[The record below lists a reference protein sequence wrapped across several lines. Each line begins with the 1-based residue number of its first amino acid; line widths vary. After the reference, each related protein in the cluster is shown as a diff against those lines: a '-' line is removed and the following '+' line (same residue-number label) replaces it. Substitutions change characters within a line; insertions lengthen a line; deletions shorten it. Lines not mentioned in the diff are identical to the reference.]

1 MSKEHVNKKNAL
13 KKPLKTQ
20 KEKKAEK
27 NNKKNDATFNQLLKK

>member
-1 MSKEHVNKKNAL
+1 MSKEHKNKRDTL

-27 NNKKNDATFNQLLKK
+27 KNKKIDSTFSQLIKK

>member
-1 MSKEHVNKKNAL
+1 MSKEHVNKKNTL

-27 NNKKNDATFNQLLKK
+27 KNKKG